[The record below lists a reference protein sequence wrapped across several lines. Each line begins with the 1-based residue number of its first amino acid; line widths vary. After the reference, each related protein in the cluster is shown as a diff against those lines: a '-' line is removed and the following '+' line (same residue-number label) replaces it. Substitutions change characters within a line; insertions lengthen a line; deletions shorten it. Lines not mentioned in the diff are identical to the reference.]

1 MARRFTLIY
10 LPGPGKKVR
19 PVNLSYRTF
28 YTLLALLLLLSGAF
42 AYVLSDYSSLRFDR
56 QQYVQLMAENSNQR
70 QQLRTLDRDVDG
82 LRQEL
87 ALLAESDA
95 QLRGSLVSHSD
106 ETPSKP
112 TGIGG
117 ALAGDAADMSEL
129 QQQINALKL
138 AIELRREAQDEI
150 HSLLT
155 EQYSLQSSTPAG
167 WPIKGWLTSYFGVR
181 EGPFDGRDR
190 MHEGLDIAANTG
202 TAVRA
207 TADGVVVKATTDSTF
222 GKMVMIDHGYGYR
235 TIYAHNSR
243 LQVKSGTR
251 VKRGEK
257 IAEVGNTGRSTGPHL
272 HYEVHLNGVPVN
284 PRKFL

>member
-10 LPGPGKKVR
+10 LPGVGKKVR
-19 PVNLSYRTF
+19 RMNLAYRSV
-28 YTLLALLLLLSGAF
+28 YTLLALALVLAGFF
-42 AYVLSDYSSLRFDR
+42 AYLLSDYSALSFDR
-56 QQYVQLMAENSNQR
+56 QQYLRLMAENSSQR
-70 QQLRTLDRDVDG
+70 QQLRALERDFAG

-87 ALLAESDA
+87 ALLAETDA
-95 QLRGSLVSHSD
+95 QLRSSLVTNTD
-106 ETPSKP
+106 ETPAEP
-112 TGIGG
+112 AGIGG
-117 ALAGDAADMSEL
+117 ALASDPTDMSEL

-155 EQYSLQSSTPAG
+155 EEYSQQSSTPQG
-167 WPIKGWLTSYFGVR
+167 WPTKGWLTSYFGVR
-181 EGPFDGRDR
+181 KGPFSGRER

-207 TADGVVVKATTDSTF
+207 TADGVVVRARIDSTF

-243 LQVKSGTR
+243 LRVKAGSR
-251 VKRGEK
+251 VKRGDP

>member
-1 MARRFTLIY
+1 
-10 LPGPGKKVR
+10 
-19 PVNLSYRTF
+19 
-28 YTLLALLLLLSGAF
+28 
-42 AYVLSDYSSLRFDR
+42 LRFDR
-56 QQYVQLMAENSNQR
+56 RQYVQLMVENSNQR
-70 QQLRTLDRDVDG
+70 QQLRALERDVEG
-82 LRQEL
+82 LRHEL
-87 ALLAESDA
+87 ALLAETDA
-95 QLRGSLVSHSD
+95 QLRGSLVSHAD

-112 TGIGG
+112 AGIGG
-117 ALAGDAADMSEL
+117 ALADDAADMSEL

-155 EQYSLQSSTPAG
+155 EQYSQQSSTPKG
-167 WPIKGWLTSYFGVR
+167 WPTKGWLTSYFGVR

-202 TAVRA
+202 TTVRA

-222 GKMVMIDHGYGYR
+222 GKVVMIDHGYGYR

-243 LQVKSGTR
+243 LRVKTGAR

-272 HYEVHLNGVPVN
+272 HYEVHLNGVAVN

>member
-10 LPGPGKKVR
+10 LPEPGKKVR
-19 PVNLSYRTF
+19 RVNLSYRPV
-28 YTLLALLLLLSGAF
+28 YVLLVLLLLLTGVF

-56 QQYVQLMAENSNQR
+56 QQYVRLMAENSDQR
-70 QQLRTLDRDVDG
+70 RQLRSLEGDIDG
-82 LRQEL
+82 LRREL

-95 QLRGSLVSHSD
+95 QLRSSLVNPSD
-106 ETPSKP
+106 KTPSKP

-117 ALAGDAADMSEL
+117 ALGGDPADMSEL

-155 EQYSLQSSTPAG
+155 EQYSQQSSTPQG
-167 WPIKGWLTSYFGVR
+167 WPTKGWLTSYFGVR

-202 TAVRA
+202 TVVRA
-207 TADGVVVKATTDSTF
+207 TADGVVVKATTDSSF
-222 GKMVMIDHGYGYR
+222 GKVVIIDHGYGYR

-243 LQVKSGTR
+243 LRVKSGAR

>member
-10 LPGPGKKVR
+10 LPEAGKKVR
-19 PVNLSYRTF
+19 RMNLSYRLV
-28 YTLLALLLLLSGAF
+28 YALLGVLLGLTGFF
-42 AYVLSDYSSLRFDR
+42 AYVLSDYSAMRFDR
-56 QQYVQLMAENSNQR
+56 HQYMQLMAENSSQR
-70 QQLRTLDRDVDG
+70 RQVRALDGDVEG

-87 ALLAESDA
+87 ALLAETDA
-95 QLRGSLVSHSD
+95 QLRGSLLKNSGQAPV
-106 ETPSKP
+106 ETV
-112 TGIGG
+112 GIGG
-117 ALAGDAADMSEL
+117 VARADTSDMSEL

-138 AIELRREAQDEI
+138 AIELRGEAQDKI

-155 EQYSLQSSTPAG
+155 EEFSQQSSTPQG
-167 WPIKGWLTSYFGVR
+167 WPTKGWLASYFGVR
-181 EGPFDGRDR
+181 KDPFNGRER

-207 TADGVVVKATTDSTF
+207 TADGVVVRSRIDSSF

-243 LQVKSGTR
+243 LLVKTGTR
-251 VKRGEK
+251 VKRGDK
-257 IAEVGNTGRSTGPHL
+257 IAQVGNTGRSSGSHL

>member
-10 LPGPGKKVR
+10 LPEAGKKVR
-19 PVNLSYRTF
+19 RMNLSYRLV
-28 YTLLALLLLLSGAF
+28 YALLGVLLGLTGVF
-42 AYVLSDYSSLRFDR
+42 AYVLSDYSAMRFDR
-56 QQYVQLMAENSNQR
+56 HQYMQLMAENSSQR
-70 QQLRTLDRDVDG
+70 RQVRALEGDVDG

-87 ALLAESDA
+87 ALLAETDA
-95 QLRGSLVSHSD
+95 QLRGSLLKNSGQAPV
-106 ETPSKP
+106 ETV
-112 TGIGG
+112 GIGG
-117 ALAGDAADMSEL
+117 VARADTSDMSEL

-138 AIELRREAQDEI
+138 AIELRGEAQDKI

-155 EQYSLQSSTPAG
+155 EEFSQQSSTPQG
-167 WPIKGWLTSYFGVR
+167 LPTKGWLASYFGVR
-181 EGPFDGRDR
+181 KDPFNGRER

-207 TADGVVVKATTDSTF
+207 TADGVVVRSRIDSSF

-243 LQVKSGTR
+243 LLVKTGTH
-251 VKRGEK
+251 VKRGDK
-257 IAEVGNTGRSTGPHL
+257 IALVGNTGRSSGSHL